1 MKYLLSA
8 LLGLVLATAQ
18 VAAQSGYRIK
28 TGDTIAVEVLEDT
41 QLNRQ
46 VLVLP
51 GGTIDF
57 PYVGTV
63 KVAGR
68 TASQVQSSIA
78 AGIASQFANTPTVFV
93 SVSQLRPVV
102 RSTASTAPAAP
113 VTIDIYFT
121 GEVASPGI
129 KQVAPGTTF
138 LQAMAQSGGFSNFA
152 ATKRVQLRRTDPATG
167 LQTTQI
173 INYKALSRGANLGSE
188 VYVQEGDVIL
198 VPERRLFE

>member
-8 LLGLVLATAQ
+8 LIGLVLATTQ

-28 TGDTIAVEVLEDT
+28 SGDTIAIEVLEDT

-46 VLVLP
+46 ALVLP

-57 PYVGTV
+57 PFVGTV
-63 KVAGR
+63 RVAGR
-68 TASQVQSSIA
+68 TATQVQSSIA
-78 AGIASQFANTPTVFV
+78 AGISSQFANTPTVFV
-93 SVSQLRPVV
+93 SVSQLRPIV
-102 RSTASTAPAAP
+102 PAGPVTPAEP
-113 VTIDIYFT
+113 VTIDIFFT
-121 GEVASPGI
+121 GEVTAPGT

-152 ATKRVQLRRTDPATG
+152 ATKRVQLRRTDPTTG
-167 LQTTQI
+167 QQTTQI
-173 INYKALSRGANLGSE
+173 INYKALSRGARLSNE
-188 VYVQEGDVIL
+188 IYVQEGDVIL